1 MKSKRE
7 KIRAGAAPEYPAV
20 QLSIFG
26 RDKDANV
33 CPFCCTFLSL
43 AGGAALKT
51 ARYAGNRSS
60 TTGGKIHEKSLHL
73 LPVQRGL

>member
-26 RDKDANV
+26 RDKDTNI

-43 AGGAALKT
+43 AGG
-51 ARYAGNRSS
+51 R
-60 TTGGKIHEKSLHL
+60 
-73 LPVQRGL
+73 P

>member
-26 RDKDANV
+26 RDKDANI

-43 AGGAALKT
+43 AGG
-51 ARYAGNRSS
+51 
-60 TTGGKIHEKSLHL
+60 GGPKNCPLCGQPIIYDRRQN
-73 LPVQRGL
+73 P